1 MTILAERFFALPVQ
15 QQFAW
20 ALVIILL
27 IALLCWADRADR
39 GKGLH
44 K

>member
-1 MTILAERFFALPVQ
+1 MNEIATKFFALPVQ